1 MKIVVN
7 DASILIDLFKID
19 LSDEFFSLTFE
30 MHTTDLVSV
39 EITDESA
46 EKLGRYVEK
55 KMIQI
60 QSFSSEEWEEV
71 NEIKENNPPLSLADC
86 SCLWLCNHLSAT
98 LLTSDGRLRKSAIDK
113 DIPIHGIL
121 WVFEQ
126 LVHQEEITA
135 GEDASRLKELM
146 EINPRLPREE
156 CHKKLKK
163 WKS

>member
-19 LSDEFFSLTFE
+19 MADEFFLLPYE

-39 EITDESA
+39 EIADESA
-46 EKLGRYVEK
+46 EKFRRYIEK

-60 QSFSSEEWEEV
+60 QSFSFEEWEEV
-71 NEIKENNPPLSLADC
+71 YEIRAINPPLSLADC

-113 DIPIHGIL
+113 NIPTHGIL
-121 WVFEQ
+121 WVFEKLISQ
-126 LVHQEEITA
+126 GEITIGKA
-135 GEDASRLKELM
+135 AEKLKILL
-146 EINPRLPREE
+146 EINPRLPRKE
-156 CHKKLKK
+156 CLKRLK
-163 WKS
+163 RWKS